1 MCDTSRIRA
10 ICASVLLCWA
20 VMTGC
25 RSDDEPSREELC
37 TVAMVRYATG
47 QDATRVL
54 VDEYCDD

>member
-1 MCDTSRIRA
+1 
-10 ICASVLLCWA
+10 
-20 VMTGC
+20 MTGC